1 MSEKD
6 REALLRAA
14 LEDAL
19 EGLNEMLPYVPEFFV
34 RKWELAGYAERA
46 KGALEVTSDRSS

>member
-1 MSEKD
+1 MTGED
-6 REALLRAA
+6 REVILRGA

-46 KGALEVTSDRSS
+46 KDALEVTRERVD